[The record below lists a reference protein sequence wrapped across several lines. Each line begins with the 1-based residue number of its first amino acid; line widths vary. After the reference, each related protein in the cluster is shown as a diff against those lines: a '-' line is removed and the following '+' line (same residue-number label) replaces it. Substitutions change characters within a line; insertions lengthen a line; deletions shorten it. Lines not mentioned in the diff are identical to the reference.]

1 MVAPPSIA
9 HLPIPERALQDFA
22 QRWHVAEL
30 SLFGSVLREDF
41 GVESDVDILVDFA
54 PPDNYSLGVL
64 LDMKSE
70 LEALLQRPVDLVVKS
85 VVEQDENP
93 YRRREILN
101 SARIIYRAG

>member
-1 MVAPPSIA
+1 MVAPLVVSPFE
-9 HLPIPERALQDFA
+9 PALQDLA
-22 QRWHVAEL
+22 RRWQVAEL
-30 SLFGSVLREDF
+30 ALFGSVLREDF
-41 GVESDVDILVDFA
+41 GAESDVDVLVNFA
-54 PPDNYSLGVL
+54 PPDNYNLSVL
-64 LDMKSE
+64 LDMKGE

>member
-1 MVAPPSIA
+1 MTTLPSIT
-9 HLPIPERALQDFA
+9 HLPIPEHTLQELA
-22 QRWHVAEL
+22 QRWHVIEL

-41 GVESDVDILVDFA
+41 GVESDVDVLVDFT
-54 PPDNYSLGVL
+54 PPDNYSLSVL
-64 LDMKSE
+64 LDMKAE